1 MLSNDEIQQKSIELN
16 DILTDLDQKTERWFE
31 LSMKIEE

>member
-31 LSMKIEE
+31 LTEKLEQ

>member
-16 DILTDLDQKTERWFE
+16 DILTDLDKKTERWFE